1 MSSLFRFFAPGST
14 LKLKRHCRK
23 GGMGAGAE
31 KAVQIIHYTGEA
43 IQLYARECAEFF
55 ASNCN
60 QYTRQPFRSRS
71 HSQLPVSE
79 LQICLFLFSPEQVT
93 P

>member
-1 MSSLFRFFAPGST
+1 
-14 LKLKRHCRK
+14 
-23 GGMGAGAE
+23 MGAGAE

-43 IQLYARECAEFF
+43 IQLYAR

-60 QYTRQPFRSRS
+60 QYTHQPFRSR
-71 HSQLPVSE
+71 SQLPVSE
-79 LQICLFLFSPEQVT
+79 LQICLFLFSREQAT